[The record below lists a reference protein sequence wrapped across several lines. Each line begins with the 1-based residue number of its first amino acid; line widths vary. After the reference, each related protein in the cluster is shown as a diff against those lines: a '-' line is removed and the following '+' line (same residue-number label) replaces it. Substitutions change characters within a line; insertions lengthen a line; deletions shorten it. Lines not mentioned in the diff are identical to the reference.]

1 MGHTDMSRMV
11 WIIGVAFAFCAL
23 AAGSPD
29 PDRWSDAVRAF
40 MIVIAG
46 ATVLMNLES
55 DLARQPQRHR
65 AARFAFPRSHPAG

>member
-29 PDRWSDAVRAF
+29 PDRWSDGVRAF

-46 ATVLMNLES
+46 AAVLMNLES
-55 DLARQPQRHR
+55 DLARQSQRR
-65 AARFAFPRSHPAG
+65 RPARLVFPRSHSAG

>member
-1 MGHTDMSRMV
+1 MGHADMGRMV
-11 WIIGVAFAFCAL
+11 WIIGLAFAFCAL

-29 PDRWSDAVRAF
+29 PDRWSDAVRAL

-55 DLARQPQRHR
+55 DLPRQPQRHR
-65 AARFAFPRSHPAG
+65 PARFAFPRKHPAG